1 LATWAIKKAEEEDE
15 EEEEEEGSM
24 IAFDVDTDASHVGRL
39 VRMRDTHDSVWVY
52 GAAMSVETKWNVEN
66 YLGYGVQ
73 RNVERHTGR
82 YRLIYGHFN
91 DQDAAQAA
99 LFKVIA
105 REDAGEEVLD
115 AILPKNQLYNF
126 NTLVKYGLLEF
137 TDDLDN

>member
-1 LATWAIKKAEEEDE
+1 
-15 EEEEEEGSM
+15 M